1 MRNISKEA
9 TEALGREPVGRL
21 LWQYALPSVIAM
33 TASSL
38 YNMVDSIFIGRGVG
52 AMALSG
58 LAVTFPL
65 MNLCAAFG
73 AAVGVGA
80 STLMSLRLGQG
91 QDRKAR
97 QVLGNMVA
105 LNLIIGIGV
114 GVIALLFLDP
124 ILRFF
129 GATDAMIPY
138 ARDYMEIILAGNV
151 FTHLYFG
158 LNSALRSAGRPRQAM
173 IATIVTVLLNTALDP
188 IFIWPLG
195 LGIRGAAYATVLA
208 QIIVLMWQMHLFTQ
222 KHELLHIEW
231 REVKP
236 VWHILRE
243 IINIGI
249 SPFAMNV
256 TSCVVVIFINHALV
270 KYGGDLAVGAYGIS
284 NRIGFVCFMIAFGI
298 AQGMQPIAGYNYGAG
313 KHDRT
318 LRVLRLTIVSA
329 TIVMTTGFAIAEL
342 FPRACARLFTNDAQ
356 MVDMS
361 ARAIRISLA
370 AFPLVGYQSVVTN
383 FFQTIG
389 KVRIS
394 IFMSLSRQ
402 LIFLLPLLL
411 TMPLW
416 WGLDGVWWSM
426 PASDLIAFVTAV
438 FILEW
443 HKRRFRSRLS
453 QSPK

>member
-1 MRNISKEA
+1 
-9 TEALGREPVGRL
+9 
-21 LWQYALPSVIAM
+21 
-33 TASSL
+33 
-38 YNMVDSIFIGRGVG
+38 
-52 AMALSG
+52 
-58 LAVTFPL
+58 
-65 MNLCAAFG
+65 
-73 AAVGVGA
+73 
-80 STLMSLRLGQG
+80 
-91 QDRKAR
+91 
-97 QVLGNMVA
+97 
-105 LNLIIGIGV
+105 
-114 GVIALLFLDP
+114 
-124 ILRFF
+124 
-129 GATDAMIPY
+129 
-138 ARDYMEIILAGNV
+138 
-151 FTHLYFG
+151 
-158 LNSALRSAGRPRQAM
+158 
-173 IATIVTVLLNTALDP
+173 
-188 IFIWPLG
+188 
-195 LGIRGAAYATVLA
+195 
-208 QIIVLMWQMHLFTQ
+208 
-222 KHELLHIEW
+222 
-231 REVKP
+231 

-342 FPRACARLFTNDAQ
+342 FPRACARLFTSDAQ

>member
-208 QIIVLMWQMHLFTQ
+208 QVIVLMWQMHLFTQ

-236 VWHILRE
+236 C
-243 IINIGI
+243 G
-249 SPFAMNV
+249 
-256 TSCVVVIFINHALV
+256 TSCA
-270 KYGGDLAVGAYGIS
+270 KS
-284 NRIGFVCFMIAFGI
+284 S
-298 AQGMQPIAGYNYGAG
+298 
-313 KHDRT
+313 T
-318 LRVLRLTIVSA
+318 SA
-329 TIVMTTGFAIAEL
+329 S
-342 FPRACARLFTNDAQ
+342 R
-356 MVDMS
+356 
-361 ARAIRISLA
+361 
-370 AFPLVGYQSVVTN
+370 PL
-383 FFQTIG
+383 
-389 KVRIS
+389 
-394 IFMSLSRQ
+394 
-402 LIFLLPLLL
+402 P
-411 TMPLW
+411 
-416 WGLDGVWWSM
+416 
-426 PASDLIAFVTAV
+426 
-438 FILEW
+438 
-443 HKRRFRSRLS
+443 
-453 QSPK
+453 